1 MPMAD
6 VPPLPTVEDLDTLPA
21 DALLAFLVELSAL
34 QARAALRLRVAGSR
48 APSNGGPER
57 LLTVR
62 QAAARC
68 GMSADWLYRHK
79 DALPFVR
86 RLGRTVRV
94 SEGALIR
101 WMESRRR

>member
-1 MPMAD
+1 
-6 VPPLPTVEDLDTLPA
+6 
-21 DALLAFLVELSAL
+21 
-34 QARAALRLRVAGSR
+34 
-48 APSNGGPER
+48 
-57 LLTVR
+57 
-62 QAAARC
+62 
-68 GMSADWLYRHK
+68 MSADWLYRHK